1 MGLAVRIYVATGRI
15 LRGRDR
21 CGSAFGAGGGGGRS
35 SREGE
40 GEGEGEGGAAT
51 MWASRERPEL
61 EGDGPLGS
69 GFGEGA
75 QGPL

>member
-1 MGLAVRIYVATGRI
+1 MGLVVRIYVATGGI

-40 GEGEGEGGAAT
+40 GGAAA
-51 MWASRERPEL
+51 MWASRERADL
-61 EGDGPLGS
+61 EVDGPLRS

>member
-1 MGLAVRIYVATGRI
+1 MGLAVRIYVTTGGI
-15 LRGRDR
+15 LRGKDR

-40 GEGEGEGGAAT
+40 GEGEGGAAA
-51 MWASRERPEL
+51 MWASRERAEL

-69 GFGEGA
+69 GFVEGA